1 MKISE
6 LAAKTGVSIRSIRY
20 YEQQNLIRPQ
30 RLNNGYRLFDE
41 TDINRVKAI
50 QLFLELGLK
59 TEEIKPIIHC
69 GSLQPVDGSVECS
82 ATALALYEEKLQQT
96 QQQIKQLKQSESH
109 IIELISFWETVHSK
123 QKNEE
128 EQ

>member
-6 LAAKTGVSIRSIRY
+6 LATETGVSIRSIRY
-20 YEQQNLIRPQ
+20 YEQKNLIRPQ
-30 RLNNGYRLFDE
+30 RLDNGYRLFE
-41 TDINRVKAI
+41 KTDINRVKAI
-50 QLFLELGLK
+50 QLFLDLGLN
-59 TEEIKPIIHC
+59 TEEIEPIIHC

-82 ATALALYEEKLQQT
+82 ATALTLYEEKLQQT

-109 IIELISFWETVHSK
+109 LIELISFWKKVHAK